1 MAGSV
6 GRTFK
11 AAVALSVKLWRP
23 VSDMVTDDTVVVVSE
38 EISSRLY
45 SKVSS

>member
-23 VSDMVTDDTVVVVSE
+23 VSDMVIDVAVVVVSE
-38 EISSRLY
+38 EILKWY
-45 SKVSS
+45 VV